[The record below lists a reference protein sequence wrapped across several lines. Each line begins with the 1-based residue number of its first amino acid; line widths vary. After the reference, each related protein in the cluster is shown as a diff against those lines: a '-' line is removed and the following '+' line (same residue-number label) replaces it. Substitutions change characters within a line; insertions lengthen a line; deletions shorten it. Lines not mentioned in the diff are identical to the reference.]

1 MQQIF
6 QDITDIDYDFP
17 SSSNDNEFDEYDEP
31 QPVMNDNEEQHYDYR
46 DLDYDNP
53 VTRYK

>member
-17 SSSNDNEFDEYDEP
+17 SSSNDHEFDEYDEP
-31 QPVMNDNEEQHYDYR
+31 QPVMNDNEEQHYDDR